1 MLLFYTWNNWSKS
14 DMPYIVVE
22 EYSLAEMDS
31 DQ

>member
-14 DMPYIVVE
+14 DMPYIVE